1 MHTTLLWYTAR
12 AAGIVT
18 WALLAAS
25 VLWGLALSTR
35 VLFVSHGQIMADGT
49 PDEVFSDERLAE
61 VFLGLA

>member
-1 MHTTLLWYTAR
+1 MLASVIHK
-12 AAGIVT
+12 
-18 WALLAAS
+18 LAAD
-25 VLWGLALSTR
+25 GLSICFVEHNTHLVRALSTR